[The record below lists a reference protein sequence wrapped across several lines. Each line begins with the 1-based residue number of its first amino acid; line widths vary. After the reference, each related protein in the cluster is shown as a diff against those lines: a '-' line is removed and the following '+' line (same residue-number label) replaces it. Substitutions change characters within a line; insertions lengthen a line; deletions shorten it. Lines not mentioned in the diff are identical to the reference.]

1 MKYIIRSDEIEC
13 HSVEK
18 FKFKVLSSSKTQES
32 EIEET
37 VCEQPVQE
45 VETKED
51 MADKDERK
59 DDTFVEELLK
69 KTDELSSNVIKL
81 QMQMEKQQE
90 EFEKRLQEE
99 RDRSLQE
106 GKKVGFDEARA
117 SYEDKERELKEKYLK
132 SISLLDE
139 LYKNIQDFFQK
150 AKNELSE
157 TAIDIAKEVISKEV
171 SQNSKEVALSLSK
184 ALIKQLKD
192 ASKISIKVNPEDF
205 EYIKSA
211 YESDL
216 RIEVLS
222 DSAITQG
229 GVVVLSE
236 LGNLDGE
243 IQTRIESAKQIAL
256 G

>member
-1 MKYIIRSDEIEC
+1 MKYIIRSDEIER

-18 FKFKVLSSSKTQES
+18 FKFKVLSSSKMQES
-32 EIEET
+32 EIEE
-37 VCEQPVQE
+37 VVREQPVQE
-45 VETKED
+45 VEVKED
-51 MADKDERK
+51 TADKDERK

-106 GKKVGFDEARA
+106 GKKAGFDEARA

-139 LYKNIQDFFQK
+139 LYKNVEDFFQK

-157 TAIDIAKEVISKEV
+157 VAIDIAKEVVSKEV
-171 SQNSKEVALSLSK
+171 SQNSKEVAFSLSK

-205 EYIKSA
+205 EYVKSA

-216 RIEVLS
+216 GIEVLP
-222 DSAITQG
+222 DSAIAQG

-236 LGNLDGE
+236 LGNLDGQ
-243 IQTRIESAKQIAL
+243 IQTRIENAKRIAL